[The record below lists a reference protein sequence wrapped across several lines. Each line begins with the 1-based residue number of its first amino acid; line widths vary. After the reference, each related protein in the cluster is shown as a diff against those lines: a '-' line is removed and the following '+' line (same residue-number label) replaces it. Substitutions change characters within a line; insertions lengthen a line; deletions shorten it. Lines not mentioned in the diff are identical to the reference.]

1 MSPIAITAPSS
12 KFHCFKNVCDR
23 NKFDNILD
31 AIILETDKAGLNR
44 ADCFE
49 RLVQFYV
56 GDNRVGQM
64 SWCNSKDGLWKWPLY
79 ISRFMLV
86 QIAKPGSTLDN
97 FTVVFEDK
105 FCWHLVG

>member
-12 KFHCFKNVCDR
+12 KFAASEMFVTEINLT
-23 NKFDNILD
+23 IYLMP
-31 AIILETDKAGLNR
+31 LETDKAGLDR

-64 SWCNSKDGLWKWPLY
+64 SWCNSKDGLWK
-79 ISRFMLV
+79 
-86 QIAKPGSTLDN
+86 
-97 FTVVFEDK
+97 
-105 FCWHLVG
+105 